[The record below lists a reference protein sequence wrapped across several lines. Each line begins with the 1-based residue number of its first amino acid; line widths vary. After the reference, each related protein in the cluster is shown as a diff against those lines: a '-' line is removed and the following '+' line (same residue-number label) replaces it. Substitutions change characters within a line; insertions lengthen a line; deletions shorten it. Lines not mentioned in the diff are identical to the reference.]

1 MLKSIS
7 HNSATLKIIKWM
19 ISVLSIDGRGMWTF
33 ALEIELHSI
42 DFSCLV
48 LTLPS
53 GILWVGWDMV
63 WTKRRFWGMWIPEE
77 RMSWVGNWQCRGWS
91 DDDHHHRGVGSRQ
104 NHRHWAYSFFNYIPR
119 RVITF
124 CYASDLV
131 QPKLFL
137 LHLLRVCSGCS
148 KSLFG
153 IAVTLWEP
161 DTTISIVAR
170 ERERHTRCDSMVFH
184 IGKSSFALYDNNDP
198 LAWQTVLLGLSS
210 VGYSFMKMP
219 LFLPFGGLPI
229 YYNPLA
235 SQLMNL
241 WLLWMI
247 DPSLLVVPKEQAYC
261 SKVASRCC
269 TWWRSLWHHV
279 GTQGA
284 QILNCQNQTFSTP
297 SRT

>member
-1 MLKSIS
+1 ML
-7 HNSATLKIIKWM
+7 
-19 ISVLSIDGRGMWTF
+19 
-33 ALEIELHSI
+33 
-42 DFSCLV
+42 
-48 LTLPS
+48 
-53 GILWVGWDMV
+53 

-77 RMSWVGNWQCRGWS
+77 RVSWVGNWHCRGWS
-91 DDDHHHRGVGSRQ
+91 DHHHRGVGSRQ
-104 NHRHWAYSFFNYIPR
+104 NHGHWAYSFFNYIPKC
-119 RVITF
+119 VITF

-170 ERERHTRCDSMVFH
+170 ERGRDTHVV
-184 IGKSSFALYDNNDP
+184 
-198 LAWQTVLLGLSS
+198 TVWYFTYEKARLHYMTTMTHWPDRQFFWARQMCITHSW
-210 VGYSFMKMP
+210 KC
-219 LFLPFGGLPI
+219 LFFFLFGASQQ

-241 WLLWMI
+241 WLQWMI

-261 SKVASRCC
+261 SKVASRGC
-269 TWWRSLWHHV
+269 TWWRRSLWHHV
-279 GTQGA
+279 GTRGA
-284 QILNCQNQTFSTP
+284 QILNSQNQTFSTP